1 MFGYKTLFIPPTN
14 VDPICQ
20 RFSVDKLRNGV
31 ACFLPNKHIRPADK
45 MLDVTDFIKERGGD
59 PEKIRESQRRRY
71 AKVEVVDEV
80 ITMFED
86 HRRTN
91 YEAMQLNTKI
101 NEVQKQIGAKKKVR
115 ELSESQARGEARD

>member
-1 MFGYKTLFIPPTN
+1 
-14 VDPICQ
+14 
-20 RFSVDKLRNGV
+20 
-31 ACFLPNKHIRPADK
+31 

>member
-1 MFGYKTLFIPPTN
+1 
-14 VDPICQ
+14 
-20 RFSVDKLRNGV
+20 
-31 ACFLPNKHIRPADK
+31 
-45 MLDVTDFIKERGGD
+45 MLDVIDFIKERGGD

-80 ITMFED
+80 ITLYED
-86 HRRTN
+86 ARRTN

-115 ELSESQARGEARD
+115 RRWD